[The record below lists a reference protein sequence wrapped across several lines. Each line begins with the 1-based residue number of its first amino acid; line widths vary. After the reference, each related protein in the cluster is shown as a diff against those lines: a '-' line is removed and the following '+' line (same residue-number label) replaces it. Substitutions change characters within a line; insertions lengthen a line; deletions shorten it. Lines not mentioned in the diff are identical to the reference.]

1 MSRYATTDPR
11 TGEIVARYD
20 AVSDAEVDAAVGR
33 ADEAYRDWRR
43 TEVSER
49 AAVLQ
54 RVADLYR
61 ERRQELAE
69 LMTLEMGK
77 PVTQALG
84 EVDLAARIY
93 EYYATTARGFLE
105 EEVLDISGP
114 GRAVV
119 RTEAIGALL
128 GIMPWNFPYYQVAR
142 FVAPNLL
149 LGNTILLK
157 HARNCPQEALVMEEI
172 LLAAGAPVGV
182 YQNLF
187 ATSGQL
193 GRVIAHPAIRGV
205 SLTGS
210 EKAGEAVGRQA
221 GENLKKCVLEL
232 GGSDPLIVLGDA
244 DVTATASAAA
254 TGRFANAGQ
263 ACTSSKRILVEDPV
277 WDEFL
282 AAFLDKARQWTLGDP
297 ADPATRMG
305 PMSSAEARSELAEQV
320 ADAVAKGATV
330 HLGGEVPEGE
340 GAYYPATVLTD
351 VTPDMRA
358 YREELFG
365 PVAVVHRVASADEA
379 VEIANDS
386 PFGLGAA
393 VFGGDP
399 ARVQDVAERLESGM
413 VGINTTIKSA
423 PDMPFGGVKTSGVGR
438 ELGRFGLD
446 EFSNKK
452 LVHRV

>member
-61 ERRQELAE
+61 ERKQELAE
-69 LMTLEMGK
+69 LMPLEMGK

-282 AAFLDKARQWTLGDP
+282 AAFLDKAERD
-297 ADPATRMG
+297 
-305 PMSSAEARSELAEQV
+305 ELAEQV

-413 VGINTTIKSA
+413 GGINTTIKSA